1 MRRLVPKAERIF
13 RVDKVQVEIIGL
25 TSSPQSSGS
34 YALILQETGG
44 MRRLSILI
52 GADLA
57 QSIALELEAI
67 KPPRP
72 VTHDLLKNVIE
83 ALGSALQEVI
93 INDLRDGTF
102 YASLVLQGTD
112 NEVDARPS
120 DAIALAIR
128 CGAPIYVAESVIAEA
143 GVVPNE
149 EEEEEEIEDEEE
161 SEFEE
166 ATTTPEPERPKSLR
180 EMLQAKLDEAVRQED
195 YERAAQIRDEIDRL
209 E

>member
-1 MRRLVPKAERIF
+1 M
-13 RVDKVQVEIIGL
+13 DKVQVEIIGL

-52 GADLA
+52 GSDLA

-83 ALGSALQEVI
+83 ALGSSLREVVI
-93 INDLRDGTF
+93 TDLRDGTF
-102 YASLVLQGTD
+102 YAALILEGTSS
-112 NEVDARPS
+112 EVDARPS

-128 CGAPIYVAESVIAEA
+128 CGAPIYVAESVLTEA
-143 GVVPNE
+143 GVVPNDE
-149 EEEEEEIEDEEE
+149 EEEEEVEEE
-161 SEFEE
+161 EEGEFEE
-166 ATTTPEPERPKSLR
+166 ARSQPEPERPKTLR
-180 EMLQAKLDEAVRQED
+180 EVLQSKLDEAVRQED

>member
-1 MRRLVPKAERIF
+1 M
-13 RVDKVQVEIIGL
+13 DKVQVEIIGL

-44 MRRLSILI
+44 VRRLSILI

-83 ALGSALQEVI
+83 ALGSALQEVV

-102 YASLVLQGTD
+102 YAALVLEGTGV
-112 NEVDARPS
+112 EVDARPS

-128 CGAPIYVAESVIAEA
+128 CGAPIYVAESVLAEA
-143 GVVPNE
+143 GVVPSE

-161 SEFEE
+161 GEFEE
-166 ATTTPEPERPKSLR
+166 STPAQAEPERPKTLR
-180 EMLQAKLDEAVRQED
+180 EVLQAKLDEAVRQED